1 MKKELE
7 NHYTEKFN
15 KPDLACELKYGK
27 RIKELRKANKMTHKE
42 LAGKIGIAPRTLQ
55 MWESGK
61 NLSFI
66 SKMSKLADLFG
77 VSITDLFNFPGPK
90 GMDKIKESEG
100 LKKIKIVFSNS
111 QETEFLVDDLTQDEL
126 TGIFSQFYDGRLMI
140 IRNFYA
146 NPKNVNYIIVD
157 DFEEYNE
164 EMEE

>member
-1 MKKELE
+1 MEKKLK
-7 NHYTEKFN
+7 NHSTRN
-15 KPDLACELKYGK
+15 

-42 LAGKIGIAPRTLQ
+42 LAEKLGIATRTLQ

-66 SKMSKLADLFG
+66 PKMSKLADLFG
-77 VSITDLFNFPGPK
+77 VSITDLFDLRGPK
-90 GMDKIKESEG
+90 GMDKIKESRE

-111 QETEFLVDDLTQDEL
+111 QEVEFLVNDLTQDEL
-126 TGIFSQFYDGRLMI
+126 TEILSQFYDGRLVV

-157 DFEEYNE
+157 DFEESE
-164 EMEE
+164 EDL